1 MALRLRDILREL
13 RPHAIWDGIKLVLV
27 GTAGVTAVIVAAI
40 DRVKID
46 QPAITMSEK
55 NWLRALQPA
64 AEQS

>member
-1 MALRLRDILREL
+1 MTCSYFPETKSLSKAEAPYFQLFIADNLPEIR
-13 RPHAIWDGIKLVLV
+13 
-27 GTAGVTAVIVAAI
+27 AAI